1 MDRLFVDTNIVM
13 DLLTNRQPFY
23 SYAAKLFTLADKG
36 NPKLYVSS
44 VCFNNINYL
53 LSKQYN
59 RTVSKKIL
67 IQFKVL
73 VTVLAVDDKIINLAL
88 NSSFNDFED
97 AIQYFTAIENKIP
110 VIITRDLKDF
120 KEAAIPV
127 MTAEVYLKGIGSN
140 Y

>member
-110 VIITRDLKDF
+110 VIITR
-120 KEAAIPV
+120 E
-127 MTAEVYLKGIGSN
+127 YL
-140 Y
+140 